1 MKIENIDTWVL
12 RVPFLRATADFDDA
26 HHELI
31 GVTVHSEGL
40 TGMGYSFI
48 TDHAGGTSVKA
59 LIDDLLAP
67 SILGRDAS
75 QPQRIWDSME
85 ELTHRMGT
93 GINRF
98 AMASIDI
105 ALWDL
110 KSKSHGNSLA
120 AELGQLTD
128 DVPVYG
134 SGKAGGRLSVDEL
147 VRLSEEYVESGFDAV
162 KIRVGRDPQD
172 DPARIAAVRT
182 ALGDGVRIMIDAN
195 ERLTYPTA
203 LSLGRRLAEYDIFWF
218 EEPVLFTD
226 RQSHVELAHH
236 LPMPVVGGE
245 HHCSAAE
252 FVDYVTSRA
261 FSIAQPNVCMVGGI
275 TEMIRIMNLAESHG
289 VGFAPHLMTDLN
301 VHLAAAT
308 NSTVYVEYFPFLEP
322 YTTNRLEIS
331 HGRAAVPT
339 TPGHGIEF
347 TEDAFARY
355 RIA

>member
-1 MKIENIDTWVL
+1 MKIENIDTWIL
-12 RVPFLRATADFDDA
+12 RVPFLRTTADFDGA

-31 GVTVHSEGL
+31 GVTVHADGL

-48 TDHAGGTSVKA
+48 TDHAGGTAVKA

-67 SILGRDAS
+67 RVLGLDS
-75 QPQRIWDSME
+75 SNPERIWQVME

-110 KSKSHGNSLA
+110 KAKSNGHSLA
-120 AELGQLTD
+120 AEIGQLVD
-128 DVPVYG
+128 EVPVYG
-134 SGKAGGRLSVDEL
+134 SGKAGGRLSVEEL
-147 VRLSEEYVESGFDAV
+147 VELSQEYVDSGFNAV

-172 DPARIAAVRT
+172 DPGRISAVRD
-182 ALGDGVRIMIDAN
+182 ALGDHVRILIDAN
-195 ERLTYPTA
+195 ERLTFPTA
-203 LSLGRRLAEYDIFWF
+203 LTLGRSLAEYDIFWF
-218 EEPVLFTD
+218 EEPVVFTD
-226 RQSHVELAHH
+226 RQSHLELARH
-236 LPMPVVGGE
+236 LPMPIVGGE

-252 FVDYVTSRA
+252 FVDYVSPRA
-261 FSIAQPNVCMVGGI
+261 FSIVQPNVCMVGGV
-275 TEMIRIMNLAESHG
+275 TEMIRIMRLAESHG

-322 YTTNRLEIS
+322 YTTNRLAIVD
-331 HGRAAVPT
+331 GRARVPS
-339 TPGHGIEF
+339 TPGHGLEF
-347 TEDAFARY
+347 TDEAFEKY